1 MHNRQPGSRVKDGV
15 DHEAGAGQ
23 EHILALLAAQ
33 GAVRLDVT
41 RGHGCDGE
49 QAAGAGGAHED
60 GIAENI
66 DAGRC
71 AGYGPP
77 HNGLSRFEFLG
88 ELRQPLGDAAVKS
101 LGGGGNLVQ
110 SGEKELQ
117 EAVGRECERRAWSEG
132 AWRRRTACTAP
143 LWSGPCP
150 SGARSACG
158 RTVSPACTRVWMP
171 PRAPSSRVGQR
182 RRGS

>member
-1 MHNRQPGSRVKDGV
+1 MARGKVDQIKRWVLRKLHNRQPGSRVKDGV

-88 ELRQPLGDAAVKS
+88 ELGERLGDAS
-101 LGGGGNLVQ
+101 EQRDGGGGYFVE
-110 SGEKELQ
+110 G
-117 EAVGRECERRAWSEG
+117 SEQQLEVPG
-132 AWRRRTACTAP
+132 D
-143 LWSGPCP
+143 
-150 SGARSACG
+150 
-158 RTVSPACTRVWMP
+158 TRP
-171 PRAPSSRVGQR
+171 
-182 RRGS
+182 